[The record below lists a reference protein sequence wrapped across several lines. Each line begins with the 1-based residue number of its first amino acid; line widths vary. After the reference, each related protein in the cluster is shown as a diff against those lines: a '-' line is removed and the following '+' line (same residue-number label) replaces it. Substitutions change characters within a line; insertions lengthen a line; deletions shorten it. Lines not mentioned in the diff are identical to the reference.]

1 MKKQTYILFILLI
14 STICGCKK
22 FLNQQPINAISTQTF
37 WQTPADAKAAIAGLY
52 DGLQATFNSGH
63 FVEWGDARSDNFTAG
78 GTGSNQVTVS
88 LNGVTSLSASANWG
102 TIYQAIGRAN
112 SIIKYIPTM
121 TTLDGVTRNN
131 DLAQAYASRA
141 LMYFWAIRLWGAVPL
156 RTTPYESINE
166 PTSQARTPVDSIL
179 NVSILPDLKQA
190 LTLVDPTQTNAFQIT
205 KGAILAMLTDVYM
218 WKKDYPNVL
227 STSAQLIALS
237 YGYKVSANTSDLY
250 RNIFLD
256 PVNSKEAIFSLNWNS
271 VQDGANS
278 NMSVIGSQSHTSNYY
293 IDSSVF
299 LRYELVKADIRRAV
313 TYDTVLVNTIKPIQ
327 QIAKFYP
334 VVTNS
339 TKNLTMPLDGNNQA
353 YFPIYRIADILLLR
367 AEAFNWTGDTASAF
381 SILNNIKTT
390 RKTPAVVSSNYPTQ
404 LDVEK
409 AILDERQL
417 ELFAEG
423 KRWFDLERTGRTI
436 AVMDPILKARQLQRG
451 NTPIGFGDPRTILWP
466 ISRDVLT
473 RNLLLVQNPPY
484 SE

>member
-1 MKKQTYILFILLI
+1 MKRHSYLVIALL
-14 STICGCKK
+14 SWTFCGCKK
-22 FLNQQPINAISTQTF
+22 FLDQQPITTISTATF
-37 WQTPADAKAAIAGLY
+37 WKTPADAAAGIAGIY
-52 DGLQATFNSGH
+52 DGLQAAFNSGH

-112 SIIKYIPTM
+112 SALKYIPLI
-121 TTLDGVTRNN
+121 TTLDGTTKNN
-131 DLAQAYASRA
+131 DLAQAYAARA
-141 LMYFWAIRLWGAVPL
+141 LLYFWAIRLWGPVPL
-156 RTTPYESINE
+156 RLTPYESISE
-166 PTSQARTPVDSIL
+166 PTAMARTPVDSIL
-179 NVSILPDLKQA
+179 NFSVLPDLQQA
-190 LTLVDPTQTNAFQIT
+190 LALVDPTQTNAFQIT

-218 WKKDYPNVL
+218 WQKDYPNVL
-227 STSAQLIALS
+227 STSAQLLALP
-237 YGYKVSANTSDLY
+237 YGYKVAANTSDLY
-250 RNIFLD
+250 RSIFLD
-256 PVNSKEAIFSLNWNS
+256 PTNSKESIFFLNWNS
-271 VQDGANS
+271 VQDQGNS
-278 NMSVIGSQSHTSNYY
+278 SMSVLGSQSHTSNYY

-313 TYDTVLVNTIKPIQ
+313 TYDTVLVNSIKPIV

-334 VVTNS
+334 VVLNS

-353 YFPIYRIADILLLR
+353 FIPIYRIADILLLR

-390 RKTPAVVSSNYPTQ
+390 RQTPAVISSNYATQ

-423 KRWFDLERTGRTI
+423 KRWFDLYRTGRTI
-436 AVMDPILKARQLQRG
+436 AVMDPILKYRQQIRG
-451 NTPIGFGDPRTILWP
+451 NAPIGFGDPRTILWP
-466 ISRDVLT
+466 IARDVLT
-473 RNLLLVQNPPY
+473 RNSLLVQNPPY